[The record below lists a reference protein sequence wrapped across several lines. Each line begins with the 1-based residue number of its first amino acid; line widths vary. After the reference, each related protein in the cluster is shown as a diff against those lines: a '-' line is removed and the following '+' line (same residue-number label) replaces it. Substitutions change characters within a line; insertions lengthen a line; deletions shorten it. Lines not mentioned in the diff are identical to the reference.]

1 MAAQSRGSVKV
12 LVQPEKDS
20 LLAIATEERSSR
32 SVRTWKRRLACLD
45 RDNAGRG
52 VTADRRTLDVA
63 GLPTDELETA
73 SFPWTW
79 PISAADLRARLAT
92 HSAFVMMD
100 ADQREHRLG
109 AAAAIVTAEAER
121 RVPRRCRLA
130 RRPAACDG
138 NRSRRGNKA
147 GSARRGPDGDA
158 GRRLAR

>member
-12 LVQPEKDS
+12 LIQPEKDS

-45 RDNAGRG
+45 PDNAGRG
-52 VTADRRTLDVA
+52 VTADRRTVHLA
-63 GLPTDELETA
+63 GLPTGELETA

-79 PISAADLRARLAT
+79 PISAADLRGRLAT

-100 ADQREHRLG
+100 ADQRERRLG
-109 AAAAIVTAEAER
+109 AAA
-121 RVPRRCRLA
+121 RCRFA
-130 RRPAACDG
+130 RWPAACDG
-138 NRSRRGNKA
+138 NRSRRGDKA
-147 GSARRGPDGDA
+147 GSGRKRPDGDA